1 MPFEVEDRRCSKLS
15 GHESLIERTGS
26 IDLLYEFGRNDFSC
40 LIMTCIV
47 SKDLRMESPV
57 LHDLRRKLYEVTCH
71 CRSCHTL
78 VCTLAKKSVKG
89 VSELM
94 EHSLHFIKGKK

>member
-15 GHESLIERTGS
+15 GHESLIERTGG
-26 IDLLYEFGRNDFSC
+26 IDLLYEFCRNYFPC

-47 SKDLRMESPV
+47 CKDLRMESPV
-57 LHDLRRKLYEVTCH
+57 LHDLRRKLHKVTCD
-71 CRSCHTL
+71 CSSCHTL

-89 VSELM
+89 MSELM
-94 EHSLHFIKGKK
+94 EHSLHFIKGKQ